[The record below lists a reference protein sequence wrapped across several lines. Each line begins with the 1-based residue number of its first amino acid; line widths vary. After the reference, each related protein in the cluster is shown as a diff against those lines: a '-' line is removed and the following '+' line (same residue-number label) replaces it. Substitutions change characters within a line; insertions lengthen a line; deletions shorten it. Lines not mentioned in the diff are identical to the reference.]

1 MVGIDQVLEKL
12 STVIDPDLKKDIV
25 SMGMIKDLELNDANL
40 KFTLELT
47 TPACPFNVEI
57 EDDVRKAIAD
67 LSDLKNFDL
76 KVTAKVMEGRSL
88 DDDTGM
94 ATVKNIIGVA
104 SGKGGVG
111 KSTVSLNLALALS
124 ESGAKVGLLDADIY
138 GPSIPLML
146 GMKDGSMEVEDNK
159 LQPVDSH
166 GLKVVSFGFFA
177 DQSNQAAIYRGPI
190 ISGILKQFLV
200 DTNWSDLDYLIVDL
214 PPGTGDIPLTLA
226 QTIPI
231 TGILVVTTP
240 QDVASHVAVKAVSMF
255 DKLNVPIIGVVENM
269 AHFICT
275 NNVEYQYQTGRW
287 FWKKMKTGSKK
298 CEEKHHIFG
307 EGGAKK
313 ISEQFN
319 MPFLGDIPLN
329 SGIMAGS
336 DLGKPI
342 MITDPDSPSAAAF
355 RKSAKNIAA
364 QCSIIAAKLQ
374 EEMASEGIEEKS
386 TEENTTE
393 EKSTEEKSTE
403 EKSTEEKSTEEK
415 STEEKST
422 EEKSTEENTT
432 EEKSTEE
439 NTTEEKSTEENTTEE
454 KSTEEKSTE
463 EKSTEEKSTEEK
475 STEEK
480 STEEKSTE
488 EKSTEEKSTEEKSTE
503 EKSTEEK
510 STEEK
515 STEEKSTEENTIEE
529 KTPDQS

>member
-12 STVIDPDLKKDIV
+12 STVIDLDLKKDIV
-25 SMGMIKDLELNDANL
+25 SMGMIKDLELNDGNL

-67 LSDLKNFDL
+67 ITELKNFDL

-88 DDDTGM
+88 EDDTGM
-94 ATVKNIIGVA
+94 STVKNIIGVA

-124 ESGAKVGLLDADIY
+124 EAGAKVGLLDADIY

-159 LQPVDSH
+159 LQPADSH

-200 DTNWSDLDYLIVDL
+200 DTNWSELDYLIVDL

-255 DKLNVPIIGVVENM
+255 EKLNVPIIGVVENM
-269 AHFICT
+269 SHFICT
-275 NNVEYQYQTGRW
+275 
-287 FWKKMKTGSKK
+287 K
-298 CEEKHHIFG
+298 CDEKHYIFG
-307 EGGAKK
+307 EGGAKA

-319 MPFLGDIPLN
+319 MPFLGEVPLN
-329 SGIMAGS
+329 SGIMSGS

-342 MITDPDSPSAAAF
+342 MISNPDSPSADAF

-374 EEMASEGIEEKS
+374 EEMASEGSSETSDKES
-386 TEENTTE
+386 APEPTT
-393 EKSTEEKSTE
+393 TQT
-403 EKSTEEKSTEEK
+403 
-415 STEEKST
+415 
-422 EEKSTEENTT
+422 
-432 EEKSTEE
+432 
-439 NTTEEKSTEENTTEE
+439 
-454 KSTEEKSTE
+454 
-463 EKSTEEKSTEEK
+463 
-475 STEEK
+475 
-480 STEEKSTE
+480 
-488 EKSTEEKSTEEKSTE
+488 
-503 EKSTEEK
+503 
-510 STEEK
+510 
-515 STEEKSTEENTIEE
+515 
-529 KTPDQS
+529 

>member
-25 SMGMIKDLELNDANL
+25 SMGMIKDLELNDGNL

-67 LSDLKNFDL
+67 ITELKNFDL

-88 DDDTGM
+88 EDDMGM
-94 ATVKNIIGVA
+94 TTVKNIIGVA

-124 ESGAKVGLLDADIY
+124 EAGAKVGLLDADIY

-159 LQPVDSH
+159 LQPADSH

-200 DTNWSDLDYLIVDL
+200 DTNWSELDYLIVDL

-255 DKLNVPIIGVVENM
+255 EKLNVPIIGVVENM
-269 AHFICT
+269 SHFICT
-275 NNVEYQYQTGRW
+275 
-287 FWKKMKTGSKK
+287 K
-298 CEEKHHIFG
+298 CDEKHYIFG
-307 EGGAKK
+307 EGGAKA

-319 MPFLGDIPLN
+319 MPFLGEVPLN
-329 SGIMAGS
+329 SGIMSGS

-342 MITDPDSPSAAAF
+342 MISNPDSPSADAF

-374 EEMASEGIEEKS
+374 EEMASEGSSETSDKES
-386 TEENTTE
+386 APEPTT
-393 EKSTEEKSTE
+393 TQT
-403 EKSTEEKSTEEK
+403 
-415 STEEKST
+415 
-422 EEKSTEENTT
+422 
-432 EEKSTEE
+432 
-439 NTTEEKSTEENTTEE
+439 
-454 KSTEEKSTE
+454 
-463 EKSTEEKSTEEK
+463 
-475 STEEK
+475 
-480 STEEKSTE
+480 
-488 EKSTEEKSTEEKSTE
+488 
-503 EKSTEEK
+503 
-510 STEEK
+510 
-515 STEEKSTEENTIEE
+515 
-529 KTPDQS
+529 